1 MNTVTKA
8 NGVRE
13 RSAEEFIWN
22 KEGASNRRLE
32 KTA

>member
-1 MNTVTKA
+1 MNTAKKA

-13 RSAEEFIWN
+13 RNAEEVIWS
-22 KEGASNRRLE
+22 KEGASNRKLE